1 MFRKAYTSW
10 HVEGKGTLVSVRRVE
25 RIDITS
31 GWIKE
36 ESICSSRGMAMSV
49 VVECRLED
57 GGVARLNGVLR
68 SVITSTKEGKKYLKR
83 RKKKKKT
90 EWKNKQTN

>member
-36 ESICSSRGMAMSV
+36 ESIRRGMAMSV

-83 RKKKKKT
+83 RIKKKKEKRKKDRM
-90 EWKNKQTN
+90 EK